1 MNLQDVTAFVTPPQ
15 NYQLVPTWPL
25 PGVPNTDPSYE
36 ERFNLFNGPG
46 STDEIDF
53 QDITALVTGSRGTP
67 PMLGGAAAFGI
78 PGPTCPWP
86 P

>member
-1 MNLQDVTAFVTPPQ
+1 MTPPQ
-15 NYQLVPTWPL
+15 SYDVLV
-25 PGVPNTDPSYE
+25 GVASTDPGYK

-46 STDEIDF
+46 STDEIAF
-53 QDITALVTGSRGTP
+53 QDITALVTGSRERP
-67 PMLGGAAAFGI
+67 PMLGGARAFGI